1 MNSEPSQLP
10 SFRQFVW
17 LFFMQ
22 PITLHHRL
30 KACGIDEPNA
40 TYRALWFAQDAN
52 RLVKRQYVKYSR
64 KLLFL
69 IMPIVTVIAA
79 SLVLDIYIY
88 ILPEYVISFE
98 RWIIG
103 VAVGVATC
111 AVVGVVE
118 SMVEGVAL
126 GVAFG
131 VVVGVVGGVAFGV
144 ALGVTINV
152 AIIGVAFGI
161 AIGVAVSVAFG
172 ITKGTAAASMTRNV
186 AVSIAVSMAIGVVFG
201 MAIGVIAGSV
211 AGGMTIGVVIGV
223 VISLC
228 LLISFFRL
236 PLYPLEAI
244 GQIFFYFKQKAFGQ
258 MTLHRVP
265 VLYHDLSYLPHPWL
279 ASHILL
285 NAEPDPQL
293 VKQVIAACRIAPG
306 QRRAGEWALAQL
318 QAQEV
323 VQNLQ
328 RRRFEQ
334 LVELQG
340 EWLAGVEGAAAPLL
354 TIRELARYLQ
364 AAHATTL
371 PDHGWQHLQRAQQH
385 YQALKNQLVTDHS
398 PLADALQA
406 SLPIW
411 DRQITQLLEKI
422 KY

>member
-1 MNSEPSQLP
+1 
-10 SFRQFVW
+10 
-17 LFFMQ
+17 MQ
-22 PITLHHRL
+22 PITLYHRL
-30 KACGIDEPNA
+30 QACGIANPNA
-40 TYRALWFAQDAN
+40 TFLALWFAQDAN
-52 RLVKRQYVKYSR
+52 RLIKRQYVRYLL
-64 KLLFL
+64 KLLFF
-69 IMPIVTVIAA
+69 IMPIVTVITAL
-79 SLVLDIYIY
+79 LVLDICIY
-88 ILPEYVISFE
+88 LLPEEYVINFE
-98 RWIIG
+98 RWAEG
-103 VAVGVATC
+103 VAYGVVGGMA
-111 AVVGVVE
+111 VGVVE
-118 SMVEGVAL
+118 

-131 VVVGVVGGVAFGV
+131 VEEGVAGGVVYGVTFGLAFSLVGGVAVGMAGGVAVALAVSVAFGLAGSVMAVSVARGVAGSVADGVVGGVIVGVVVSVAVGVVGGVAV
-144 ALGVTINV
+144 
-152 AIIGVAFGI
+152 
-161 AIGVAVSVAFG
+161 GVAV
-172 ITKGTAAASMTRNV
+172 
-186 AVSIAVSMAIGVVFG
+186 
-201 MAIGVIAGSV
+201 
-211 AGGMTIGVVIGV
+211 GV

-228 LLISFFRL
+228 LLIFFFRL

-265 VLYHDLSYLPHPWL
+265 VLYHELSYLPHPWL